1 MVKEFWHNLIT
12 EKSFYLLQ
20 ELKRSFDFVLIGG
33 WAIYFYTHSLKSK
46 DIDII
51 VDLETLGQLKQKFE
65 VYKNER
71 LKKYEI
77 KIEGIDIDI
86 YIPYWSDLGLAIDK
100 VIASAISVEGF
111 KIPSKEILL
120 TLKLFVYAQRKA
132 SLKGR
137 KDLIDIISLL
147 HFGNLDFASFNN
159 ILESNDLLYLRK
171 ELQEIFLSNTETEEL
186 DINQKK
192 FSDLKKKILPLL

>member
-12 EKSFYLLQ
+12 EKSFHLLQ
-20 ELKRSFDFVLIGG
+20 KLRKDFDIILIGG

-46 DIDII
+46 NIDII

-77 KIEGIDIDI
+77 KIEGIDVDI
-86 YIPYWSDLGLAIDK
+86 YIPYWSDLGLPIDK
-100 VIASAISVEGF
+100 IIKNTVSLEGF
-111 KIPSKEILL
+111 KLPPKEVLL
-120 TLKLFVYAQRKA
+120 TLKLFVYSQRKT
-132 SLKGR
+132 SLKGK
-137 KDLIDIISLL
+137 KDLLDIISLL
-147 HFGNLDFASFNN
+147 YLDHLNIEIFKN
-159 ILESNDLLYLRK
+159 ILRENNLSYLKK
-171 ELQEIFLSNTETEEL
+171 ELQEIFLSNTKIEEL

-192 FSDLKKKILPLL
+192 FSGLKKKILPLL